1 MQRLN
6 GVILHFKEVDMRV
19 LIIVSLLVTTISVS
33 TISGQEVSG
42 SSVNAVN
49 DSISVSPTRNDALN
63 VFLNCSSCDRTFIRE
78 TVSFIN
84 YVNDQR
90 DADVYIML
98 TRRSTGSGGGE
109 HILALT
115 GLRNYMGI
123 NDTLVFFTPPNN
135 PADATRKLQATY
147 ISMGLMRFVAR
158 TPLAQNINI
167 SYRDPS
173 GNGKRLSQ
181 VVENDPWDSWIFR
194 VSSRGNYSKD
204 ETYENTNFN
213 NSFSANR
220 ITPDWKF
227 DFDANLDI
235 RQRSWDAKATYY
247 TADSVKRDTI
257 VSINTVRNEWGFEA
271 LNVKSLSPHFSA
283 GLGAAGSGSSHIN
296 TRYIFEIS
304 PAIEYNFFPYSESFR
319 KQFRLQ
325 YYVKAQYV
333 DYIDTTMFFKSE
345 EWLFRQQVSMAI
357 TYNQPWGSSRV
368 TLRASH
374 ILGDIKAYSL
384 SLYGDLTWRVYKGLS
399 LTMNGRGAITKDDRW
414 MPKKAATLDDV
425 LLQLR
430 RINSRYSYSMGFGL
444 SYSFGSIYNNVV
456 NPRFASE
463 RGL

>member
-1 MQRLN
+1 MLTRLILTLVSAAIFTVN
-6 GVILHFKEVDMRV
+6 VKAQETTGWLADSTGV
-19 LIIVSLLVTTISVS
+19 
-33 TISGQEVSG
+33 
-42 SSVNAVN
+42 SSA
-49 DSISVSPTRNDALN
+49 VSPTRSDALN
-63 VFLNCSSCDRTFIRE
+63 VFLDCPMCDRTFIRE

-84 YVNDQR
+84 YVNDKK

-115 GLRNYMGI
+115 GMRSYVGV
-123 NDTLVFFTPPNN
+123 NDTLTFFTPPNN

-158 TPLAQNINI
+158 TPHAQNINI
-167 SYRDPS
+167 TYRDPS

-181 VVENDPWDSWIFR
+181 VVENDPWNSWIFR
-194 VSSRGNYSKD
+194 VSSRGSYSKD
-204 ETYENTNFN
+204 ETYENTNLT

-227 DFDANLDI
+227 DLDANYEI

-247 TADSVKRDTI
+247 TADSVKRDTV

-271 LNVKSLSPHFSA
+271 LNVKSLGPHFSA
-283 GLGAAGSGSSHIN
+283 GLGMSGSGSSHIN
-296 TRYIFEIS
+296 TRYFLEVS
-304 PAIEYNFFPYSESFR
+304 PAIEYNIFPYSESFR
-319 KQFRLQ
+319 KQLRIQ
-325 YYVKAQYV
+325 YFVKAQYI
-333 DYIDTTMFFKSE
+333 DYIDTTMFFVSE
-345 EWLFRQQVSMAI
+345 EWLFRQQLSMAM
-357 TYNQPWGSSRV
+357 TYNQPWGSCRV

-374 ILGDIKAYSL
+374 ILGDINAYSL
-384 SLYGDLTWRVYKGLS
+384 GMYGDLTWRVYKGLS
-399 LTMNGRGAITKDDRW
+399 VSMNARGAITKDDRW
-414 MPKKAATLDDV
+414 MPKTAATLDDV

-444 SYSFGSIYNNVV
+444 SYSFGSMYNNVV
-456 NPRFASE
+456 NPRFSSE